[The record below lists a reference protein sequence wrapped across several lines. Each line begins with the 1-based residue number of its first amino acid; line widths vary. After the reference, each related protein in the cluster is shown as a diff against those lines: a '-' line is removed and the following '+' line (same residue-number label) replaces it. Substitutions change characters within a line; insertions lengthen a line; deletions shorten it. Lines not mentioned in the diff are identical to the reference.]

1 MGVYLNLYSVENKIT
16 MVIFWIIVF
25 FIIVGFGIFHYMRVR
40 TSREEK
46 KQAAEIF
53 NGIFNQVTDCII
65 ILDEAGIIYQ
75 ANKTFLNYQEKS
87 GDKIVGKSIQRI
99 PTDYTFDNDHT
110 ALKEEL
116 AEHGVYET
124 NIKFYHS
131 NGEIIP
137 FHVTVKPIKIE
148 KKNKKEKL
156 FLVVTA
162 VDLKISREKD
172 EYINQQGD
180 KLLEIQHLAHLGY
193 WEMNYLTKKIYWSRE
208 LYSILG
214 YQEGEVEPNLDIIY
228 WMAYEDDQNRVWK
241 SFLRAFQ
248 AQEKVDTHYRIKNNR
263 GEMRDIYLRIR
274 HFFTDNNEHL
284 RTIGIIQDVTKQT
297 DLREELNAQ
306 LIFADTVLN
315 NCSLLYVECNSNFEV
330 KSINPMVSQL
340 VGINSEAACGRPL
353 MDIFG
358 KLNRTHRK
366 FVMENMDFRKPLP
379 FKDYTGV
386 IHYIQWDHAIYT
398 KRTGENTNILLGI
411 DISRTIEKRK
421 ALETSFIF
429 DPVTKLP
436 NRYKLEQVLTN
447 YFNKNGKNQE
457 KKLALIFIYVD
468 GIHAVGDAFGQ
479 HIEDLLIQSLSER
492 LYDAIGKYG
501 LFVRRYVDQF
511 VLFYPQDPN
520 TERLT
525 KICDFISELIEMPFM
540 IEGITFTVKHHLGIS
555 KFPDNATTK
564 EDLIRFGSAAMHEAQ
579 RLNIDYYFYQESLEK
594 ELKNK
599 VIGYELNNN

>member
-315 NCSLLYVECNSNFEV
+315 NCSLLYVV
-330 KSINPMVSQL
+330 V
-340 VGINSEAACGRPL
+340 
-353 MDIFG
+353 
-358 KLNRTHRK
+358 
-366 FVMENMDFRKPLP
+366 
-379 FKDYTGV
+379 
-386 IHYIQWDHAIYT
+386 
-398 KRTGENTNILLGI
+398 
-411 DISRTIEKRK
+411 
-421 ALETSFIF
+421 
-429 DPVTKLP
+429 
-436 NRYKLEQVLTN
+436 
-447 YFNKNGKNQE
+447 
-457 KKLALIFIYVD
+457 
-468 GIHAVGDAFGQ
+468 
-479 HIEDLLIQSLSER
+479 
-492 LYDAIGKYG
+492 
-501 LFVRRYVDQF
+501 
-511 VLFYPQDPN
+511 
-520 TERLT
+520 
-525 KICDFISELIEMPFM
+525 
-540 IEGITFTVKHHLGIS
+540 
-555 KFPDNATTK
+555 
-564 EDLIRFGSAAMHEAQ
+564 
-579 RLNIDYYFYQESLEK
+579 
-594 ELKNK
+594 
-599 VIGYELNNN
+599 